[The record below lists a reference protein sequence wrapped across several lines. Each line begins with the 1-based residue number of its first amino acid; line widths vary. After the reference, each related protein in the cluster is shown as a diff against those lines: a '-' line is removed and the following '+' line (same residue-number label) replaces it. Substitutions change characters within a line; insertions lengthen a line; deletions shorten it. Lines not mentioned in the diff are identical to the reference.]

1 MGPASLVFDRES
13 MLVSLLRVDSRRIR
27 GDLGGGDVLEAMEE
41 LRRASE
47 GRGSGETT
55 GIFSSIGGMLD
66 SATIFSFVETVR
78 AKNLWMIGV
87 GGRGWILGLRTITGS
102 AESSKMPGGG
112 GSAGVIA
119 GGGSLLEGIR
129 ERSPLDS
136 GLVTGDCCI
145 LL

>member
-1 MGPASLVFDRES
+1 MF
-13 MLVSLLRVDSRRIR
+13 VSLLRVDSRRIR
-27 GDLGGGDVLEAMEE
+27 GDLGGGFEVLDAIEE
-41 LRRASE
+41 LRRGSE

-55 GIFSSIGGMLD
+55 GIFSSIVEMLD
-66 SATIFSFVETVR
+66 STSIFSFVETVR
-78 AKNLWMIGV
+78 ARNLWMIGL
-87 GGRGWILGLRTITGS
+87 GGCGWMSGLRNITGS

-112 GSAGVIA
+112 GSAGIIA
-119 GGGSLLEGIR
+119 GGGSLLEGMR